1 MGNKKSRYT
10 WRNLRKGRVLA
21 LLAAIGITGGGVKA
35 LASAVNTGNEKAVNI
50 EEISN
55 DKSMLKSL
63 GISKKTAER
72 INSINEK
79 LEHGDIGRK
88 EMEGTEET
96 EGLVEKIH
104 ATQLDVIKEKIS
116 KALNVDK
123 ESVTL
128 DYSADSNADETKCV
142 IVDGMRYGEKGPGY
156 SIDNEI
162 GDFIVDVVNCNRLIE
177 KVEGKIY
184 IKGIAIEKCKKFMK
198 NVNDLAFNNKI
209 VVDEMGNISTEK
221 IKNEK
226 SISTEETQ
234 LVGNKVQTKVEDR
247 EKFRVSISEKPNKE
261 IKDIDVKQTDNEINK
276 VNDDKTLYDEER

>member
-63 GISKKTAER
+63 GISKETAER

-79 LEHGDIGRK
+79 LEHYIDRE
-88 EMEGTEET
+88 EM

-142 IVDGMRYGEKGPGY
+142 IVDGMRYEEKGPGY

-184 IKGIAIEKCKKFMK
+184 IKGTAIKKCEEFMK
-198 NVNDLAFNNKI
+198 NVNDLAFNDKI
-209 VVDEMGNISTEK
+209 AVDEMGNISTEK

-226 SISTEETQ
+226 SISTEEAQ
-234 LVGNKVQTKVEDR
+234 LVGNTVQTKVTDR
-247 EKFRVSISEKPNKE
+247 EKFKVSISEKPNKE
-261 IKDIDVKQTDNEINK
+261 IKDIDVKQTDNKINK
-276 VNDDKTLYDEER
+276 DIDENIR

>member
-55 DKSMLKSL
+55 DKSMLKTL
-63 GISKKTAER
+63 GISKETAER

-79 LEHGDIGRK
+79 LEHGDIDRE
-88 EMEGTEET
+88 EMEG
-96 EGLVEKIH
+96 LVKKIH
-104 ATQLDVIKEKIS
+104 AVQLDVIKEKIA

-128 DYSADSNADETKCV
+128 DYSADTNADETKCV
-142 IVDGMRYGEKGPGY
+142 IVDGTRYVETGPISGY

-184 IKGIAIEKCKKFMK
+184 IKGTAIEKCKKFMK
-198 NVNDLAFNNKI
+198 NVNDLALNNKI

-226 SISTEETQ
+226 SISTEEAQ
-234 LVGNKVQTKVEDR
+234 LVGNTVQTKAVEGK
-247 EKFRVSISEKPNKE
+247 EFKASISEKTYNGINKNSDAE
-261 IKDIDVKQTDNEINK
+261 QQKNEINK
-276 VNDDKTLYDEER
+276 VNDDYGER

>member
-35 LASAVNTGNEKAVNI
+35 LASAANTGNEKAVNI

-55 DKSMLKSL
+55 DKSMLKTL
-63 GISKKTAER
+63 GISKKTAES

-79 LEHGDIGRK
+79 LEHGIDRE
-88 EMEGTEET
+88 EMKDFVEE
-96 EGLVEKIH
+96 IH
-104 ATQLDVIKEKIS
+104 AVQFDVIKEKLA
-116 KALNVDK
+116 KALKVDK
-123 ESVTL
+123 GSITL
-128 DYSADSNADETKCV
+128 DYSADTNANETQCV
-142 IVDGMRYGEKGPGY
+142 IVDGKRYNNKGLISGD

-162 GDFIVDVVNCNRLIE
+162 GDFIVDVVNCNRLINTV
-177 KVEGKIY
+177 KGKIY

-198 NVNDLAFNNKI
+198 NVNDLAFNKEI
-209 VVDEMGNISTEK
+209 EVDGMGNISTEK

-226 SISTEETQ
+226 VQ
-234 LVGNKVQTKVEDR
+234 LVDNKVQTKAVEGK
-247 EKFRVSISEKPNKE
+247 EFKASISEKTYNGINKNSDAE
-261 IKDIDVKQTDNEINK
+261 QQKNEINKVNK

>member
-50 EEISN
+50 EKISN
-55 DKSMLKSL
+55 DKSMLKTL
-63 GISKKTAER
+63 GISKETAEC

-79 LEHGDIGRK
+79 LEHGDIDRE
-88 EMEGTEET
+88 EMEG
-96 EGLVEKIH
+96 LVKKIH
-104 ATQLDVIKEKIS
+104 AVQLDVIKEKIA

-128 DYSADSNADETKCV
+128 DYSADTNADETKCV
-142 IVDGMRYGEKGPGY
+142 IVDGTRYVETGPISGY

-184 IKGIAIEKCKKFMK
+184 IKGTAIEKCKKFMK
-198 NVNDLAFNNKI
+198 NVNDLALNNKI

-226 SISTEETQ
+226 SISTEEAQ
-234 LVGNKVQTKVEDR
+234 LVGNTVQTKVTDR
-247 EKFRVSISEKPNKE
+247 EKFKVSISEKPNKE
-261 IKDIDVKQTDNEINK
+261 IKDIDVKQTDNKINK
-276 VNDDKTLYDEER
+276 DIDENIR

>member
-116 KALNVDK
+116 KALNV
-123 ESVTL
+123 
-128 DYSADSNADETKCV
+128 
-142 IVDGMRYGEKGPGY
+142 
-156 SIDNEI
+156 
-162 GDFIVDVVNCNRLIE
+162 
-177 KVEGKIY
+177 KVEQI
-184 IKGIAIEKCKKFMK
+184 F
-198 NVNDLAFNNKI
+198 F
-209 VVDEMGNISTEK
+209 
-221 IKNEK
+221 
-226 SISTEETQ
+226 
-234 LVGNKVQTKVEDR
+234 
-247 EKFRVSISEKPNKE
+247 
-261 IKDIDVKQTDNEINK
+261 TDN
-276 VNDDKTLYDEER
+276 V

>member
-55 DKSMLKSL
+55 DKSMLKTL
-63 GISKKTAER
+63 GISKETAER

-79 LEHGDIGRK
+79 LEHGDIDRE
-88 EMEGTEET
+88 EMEG
-96 EGLVEKIH
+96 LVKKIH
-104 ATQLDVIKEKIS
+104 AVQLDVIKEKIA

-128 DYSADSNADETKCV
+128 DYSADTNADETKCV
-142 IVDGMRYGEKGPGY
+142 IVDGTRYVETGPISGY

-184 IKGIAIEKCKKFMK
+184 IKGTAIEKCKKFMK
-198 NVNDLAFNNKI
+198 NVNDLALNNKI

-226 SISTEETQ
+226 SISTEEAQ
-234 LVGNKVQTKVEDR
+234 LVGNTVQTKVEDR
-247 EKFRVSISEKPNKE
+247 EKFKVSISEKPNKE
-261 IKDIDVKQTDNEINK
+261 IKDIDVKQTDNKINK
-276 VNDDKTLYDEER
+276 DIDKTLDDHDER

>member
-55 DKSMLKSL
+55 DKSMLERL
-63 GISKKTAER
+63 GISNETAER
-72 INSINEK
+72 IKSINEK
-79 LEHGDIGRK
+79 LEHGDIDRE
-88 EMEGTEET
+88 EMEG
-96 EGLVEKIH
+96 LVKKIH
-104 ATQLDVIKEKIS
+104 AVQLDVIKEKIA

-128 DYSADSNADETKCV
+128 DYSADTNADETKCV
-142 IVDGMRYGEKGPGY
+142 IVDGTRYVETGPLSGY

-184 IKGIAIEKCKKFMK
+184 IKGTAIKKCEEFMK
-198 NVNDLAFNNKI
+198 NVNDLAFNKKI

-226 SISTEETQ
+226 SISTEEAQ
-234 LVGNKVQTKVEDR
+234 LVGNTVQTKVTDR
-247 EKFRVSISEKPNKE
+247 EKFKVSISEKPNKE
-261 IKDIDVKQTDNEINK
+261 IKDIDVKQTDNKINK
-276 VNDDKTLYDEER
+276 DIDENIR

>member
-55 DKSMLKSL
+55 DKSMLKTL
-63 GISKKTAER
+63 GISKETAER

-79 LEHGDIGRK
+79 LEHGDIDRE
-88 EMEGTEET
+88 EMEG
-96 EGLVEKIH
+96 LVKKIH
-104 ATQLDVIKEKIS
+104 AVQLDVIKEKIA

-128 DYSADSNADETKCV
+128 DYSADTNADETKCV
-142 IVDGMRYGEKGPGY
+142 IVDGTRYVETGPISGY

-184 IKGIAIEKCKKFMK
+184 IKGTAIEKCKKFMK
-198 NVNDLAFNNKI
+198 NVNDLEFNNKI

-226 SISTEETQ
+226 SISTEEAQ
-234 LVGNKVQTKVEDR
+234 LVGNTVQTKVEDR
-247 EKFRVSISEKPNKE
+247 EKFKVSISEKPNKE
-261 IKDIDVKQTDNEINK
+261 IKDIDVKQTDNKINK
-276 VNDDKTLYDEER
+276 DIDENIR

>member
-55 DKSMLKSL
+55 DKSMLKTL
-63 GISKKTAER
+63 GISKETAER

-79 LEHGDIGRK
+79 LEHGDIDRE
-88 EMEGTEET
+88 EMEG
-96 EGLVEKIH
+96 LVKKIH
-104 ATQLDVIKEKIS
+104 AVQLDVIKEKIA

-128 DYSADSNADETKCV
+128 DYSADTNADETKCV
-142 IVDGMRYGEKGPGY
+142 IVDGTRYVETGPISGY

-184 IKGIAIEKCKKFMK
+184 IKGTAIKKCEEFMK
-198 NVNDLAFNNKI
+198 NVNDLAFNRKI

-226 SISTEETQ
+226 SISTEEAQ
-234 LVGNKVQTKVEDR
+234 LVGNTVQTKVTDR
-247 EKFRVSISEKPNKE
+247 EKFKVSISEKPNKE
-261 IKDIDVKQTDNEINK
+261 IKDIDVKQTDNKINK
-276 VNDDKTLYDEER
+276 DIDENIR

>member
-1 MGNKKSRYT
+1 MVNNNIRYT

-55 DKSMLKSL
+55 DKSMLKTL
-63 GISKKTAER
+63 GISKETAER

-79 LEHGDIGRK
+79 LEHGDIDRE
-88 EMEGTEET
+88 EMEG
-96 EGLVEKIH
+96 LVKKIH
-104 ATQLDVIKEKIS
+104 AVQLDVIKEKIA

-128 DYSADSNADETKCV
+128 DYSADTNADETKCV
-142 IVDGMRYGEKGPGY
+142 IVDGTRYVETGPISGY

-184 IKGIAIEKCKKFMK
+184 IKGTAIEKCKKFMK
-198 NVNDLAFNNKI
+198 NVNDLALNNKI

-226 SISTEETQ
+226 SISTEEAQ
-234 LVGNKVQTKVEDR
+234 LVGNTVQTKVEDR
-247 EKFRVSISEKPNKE
+247 EKFKVSISEKPNKE
-261 IKDIDVKQTDNEINK
+261 IKDIDVKQTDNKINK
-276 VNDDKTLYDEER
+276 DIDENIR

>member
-55 DKSMLKSL
+55 DKSMLKTL
-63 GISKKTAER
+63 GVSKGTAER

-79 LEHGDIGRK
+79 LEHGDIDRE
-88 EMEGTEET
+88 EMEG
-96 EGLVEKIH
+96 LVKKIH
-104 ATQLDVIKEKIS
+104 AVQLDVIKEKIA

-128 DYSADSNADETKCV
+128 DYSADTNADETKCV
-142 IVDGMRYGEKGPGY
+142 IVDGTRYVETGPLSGY

-184 IKGIAIEKCKKFMK
+184 IKGTAIKKCEEFMK
-198 NVNDLAFNNKI
+198 NVNDLAFNKKI

-226 SISTEETQ
+226 SISTEEAQ
-234 LVGNKVQTKVEDR
+234 LVGNTVQTKVTDR
-247 EKFRVSISEKPNKE
+247 EKFKVSISEKPNKE
-261 IKDIDVKQTDNEINK
+261 IKDIDVKQTDNKINK
-276 VNDDKTLYDEER
+276 DIDENIR

>member
-63 GISKKTAER
+63 GISKETAEC
-72 INSINEK
+72 IKSINEILK
-79 LEHGDIGRK
+79 RGDIDRD
-88 EMEGTEET
+88 EM

-104 ATQLDVIKEKIS
+104 ATQLDVIKEKIA

-123 ESVTL
+123 ERVTL
-128 DYSADSNADETKCV
+128 DYSADTNADETKCV
-142 IVDGMRYGEKGPGY
+142 IVDGMRYEGKGLGY

-184 IKGIAIEKCKKFMK
+184 IKGTAIKKCEEFMK
-198 NVNDLAFNNKI
+198 NVNDFAFNNEI
-209 VVDEMGNISTEK
+209 VVDDRGNISTKK
-221 IKNEK
+221 IKKEK
-226 SISTEETQ
+226 SISTEEAQ
-234 LVGNKVQTKVEDR
+234 LVGNTVQPKGVEGN
-247 EKFRVSISEKPNKE
+247 EFKASISQKPNKE
-261 IKDIDVKQTDNEINK
+261 IKDIDVKQTDNKINK
-276 VNDDKTLYDEER
+276 DIDNKTLDDYGER

>member
-55 DKSMLKSL
+55 DKSMLKTL
-63 GISKKTAER
+63 GISKETAER
-72 INSINEK
+72 IKSINEK
-79 LEHGDIGRK
+79 LEHYIDRE
-88 EMEGTEET
+88 EMEG
-96 EGLVEKIH
+96 LVKKIH
-104 ATQLDVIKEKIS
+104 AVQLDVIKEKIA

-128 DYSADSNADETKCV
+128 DYSADTNADETKCV
-142 IVDGMRYGEKGPGY
+142 IVDGTRYDETGPISGY

-184 IKGIAIEKCKKFMK
+184 IKGTAIKKCEEFMK
-198 NVNDLAFNNKI
+198 NVNDFALNNKI

-226 SISTEETQ
+226 SISTEEAQ
-234 LVGNKVQTKVEDR
+234 LVSNKVQTKVEDR
-247 EKFRVSISEKPNKE
+247 EKFKVSISEKPNKE
-261 IKDIDVKQTDNEINK
+261 IKDIDVKQTDNKINK
-276 VNDDKTLYDEER
+276 DIDENIR

>member
-63 GISKKTAER
+63 GISKETAER

-79 LEHGDIGRK
+79 LEQGIDREEMKDFVK
-88 EMEGTEET
+88 E
-96 EGLVEKIH
+96 IH
-104 ATQLDVIKEKIS
+104 EVQFDVIKEKIA

-128 DYSADSNADETKCV
+128 DYSADTNANETQCV
-142 IVDGMRYGEKGPGY
+142 IVDGTRYNNKENTSGRE
-156 SIDNEI
+156 SIDGEI
-162 GDFIVDVVNCNRLIE
+162 GDFIVDVVNCNRLKD
-177 KVEGKIY
+177 KVQDKIY
-184 IKGIAIEKCKKFMK
+184 IKGIAIKKCEKFME
-198 NVNDLAFNNKI
+198 NVNDLAFNNEI
-209 VVDEMGNISTEK
+209 VVDDMGNISTKK

-226 SISTEETQ
+226 SISTEEAQ
-234 LVGNKVQTKVEDR
+234 LVDNKVQTKVEDR
-247 EKFRVSISEKPNKE
+247 EKFKVSISEKTSS
-261 IKDIDVKQTDNEINK
+261 VAKQQNNEINK
-276 VNDDKTLYDEER
+276 VNDDKTLYDHDER

>member
-55 DKSMLKSL
+55 DKSMLKTL
-63 GISKKTAER
+63 GISKETAER

-79 LEHGDIGRK
+79 LEHGDIDRE
-88 EMEGTEET
+88 EM

-104 ATQLDVIKEKIS
+104 ATQLNVIKEKIA

-128 DYSADSNADETKCV
+128 DYSADTNADETKCV
-142 IVDGMRYGEKGPGY
+142 IVDGTRYDETGPISGY

-184 IKGIAIEKCKKFMK
+184 IKGTAIKKCEEFMK
-198 NVNDLAFNNKI
+198 NVNDLAFNKKI

-226 SISTEETQ
+226 SISTEEAQ
-234 LVGNKVQTKVEDR
+234 LVGNTVQTKVTDR
-247 EKFRVSISEKPNKE
+247 EKFKVSISEKPNKE
-261 IKDIDVKQTDNEINK
+261 IKDIDVKQTDNKINK
-276 VNDDKTLYDEER
+276 DIDKTLDDHDER

>member
-55 DKSMLKSL
+55 DKSMLKTL
-63 GISKKTAER
+63 GISKETAER

-79 LEHGDIGRK
+79 LEHGDIDRE
-88 EMEGTEET
+88 EMEG
-96 EGLVEKIH
+96 LVKKIH
-104 ATQLDVIKEKIS
+104 AVQLDVIKEKIA

-128 DYSADSNADETKCV
+128 DYSADTNADETKCV
-142 IVDGMRYGEKGPGY
+142 IVDGTRYVETGPISGY

-184 IKGIAIEKCKKFMK
+184 IKGTAIEKCKKFMK
-198 NVNDLAFNNKI
+198 NVNDLALNNKI

-226 SISTEETQ
+226 SISTEEAQ
-234 LVGNKVQTKVEDR
+234 LVSNKVQTKVEDR
-247 EKFRVSISEKPNKE
+247 EKFKVSISEKPNKE
-261 IKDIDVKQTDNEINK
+261 IKDIDVKQTDNKINK
-276 VNDDKTLYDEER
+276 DIDENIR

>member
-55 DKSMLKSL
+55 DKSMLKTL
-63 GISKKTAER
+63 GISKETAER

-79 LEHGDIGRK
+79 LEHGDIDRE
-88 EMEGTEET
+88 EMEG
-96 EGLVEKIH
+96 LVKKIH
-104 ATQLDVIKEKIS
+104 AVQLDVIKEKIA

-128 DYSADSNADETKCV
+128 DYSADTNADETKCV
-142 IVDGMRYGEKGPGY
+142 IVDGTRYNETGPISGY

-184 IKGIAIEKCKKFMK
+184 IKGTAIEKCKKFMK
-198 NVNDLAFNNKI
+198 NVNDLALNNKI

-226 SISTEETQ
+226 KYINRRSTIS
-234 LVGNKVQTKVEDR
+234 R
-247 EKFRVSISEKPNKE
+247 
-261 IKDIDVKQTDNEINK
+261 
-276 VNDDKTLYDEER
+276 